1 MDFSS
6 FYKWAYRY
14 LGIDLS
20 AYKQTQLTRRI
31 ESLMRRVGVNTLDE
45 YIKLIEKDE
54 NQKMKFLD
62 FITINVT
69 EFFRNPEIFN
79 QLESVLKNQYFSK
92 NKQINIWSAACSIGC
107 EPYSLAMILKE
118 NNVKNFNIFATDID
132 MNVIAKA
139 KKGIYTD
146 VEVKNMDKKYLKYF
160 TLKNQKYIL
169 SEEIKSI
176 VSFSK
181 GDLILDDYK
190 KNFDLIV
197 CRNVVIYFNSDVKD
211 KIYIKFNQSL
221 NKDGLLFIGA
231 TENIYDSKKVGFERS
246 STFIYRK
253 I

>member
-1 MDFSS
+1 MNFLS

-31 ESLMRRVGVNTLDE
+31 ESLMKRVGVNTLDE
-45 YIKLIEKDE
+45 YKKLIETDE

-79 QLESVLKNQYFSK
+79 QLESILKNQYFLK

-118 NNVKNFNIFATDID
+118 NNVENFNIFATDID
-132 MNVIAKA
+132 INVITKA

-169 SEEIKSI
+169 SEEIKSM

-181 GDLILDDYK
+181 GDLILDNYK

-211 KIYIKFNQSL
+211 KIYTKFNQSL